1 MFLWEDIMADHRQI
15 LDMLHR
21 GRNIHCKLML
31 TKTFTDGYVVANL
44 LLLLLFLGGF
54 ELFKPV

>member
-1 MFLWEDIMADHRQI
+1 MFLWEDIMADRPQI

-31 TKTFTDGYVVANL
+31 TKTSTDGYVVVNL
-44 LLLLLFLGGF
+44 L
-54 ELFKPV
+54 